1 MSAPIVTLAT
11 CQDFPNLE
19 EDERDLPD
27 ALRDR
32 GMEPRIAVW
41 DDPAVNWEDAGVVV
55 VRSVRDY
62 AKDREKFLKWAYS
75 VPRLLNSAKT
85 ISWNTDK
92 HYLKRLAELGLPTIP
107 TIWLHPEERLS
118 KHQIYTRFPAQGD
131 FVVKPAVSSGG
142 RDTGRYTAT
151 DASSLGDAVQHALD
165 ELAEGRSVMV
175 QRYLDVIDRT
185 GETSLV
191 YFNGMPSYT
200 VEKAP
205 MLHPRFSSVDQ
216 EEVIEEK
223 VTSSEKASAEA
234 WGWGEKIRLAIHEH
248 IKEQS
253 GRDELLLFNR
263 VDLVRGDEQSGSD
276 FYVMEVSLIDGS
288 LYLSMS
294 DQHLAN
300 FADAIQMR
308 VFW

>member
-11 CQDFPNLE
+11 CQDFPNLD
-19 EDERDLPD
+19 EDERNLPD

-32 GMEPRIAVW
+32 GMEPRIAAW
-41 DDPAVNWEDAGVVV
+41 DDPSVNWDDAGVVV

-62 AKDREKFLKWAYS
+62 AKDRQKFISWASS
-75 VPRLLNSAKT
+75 VPRILNSANT
-85 ISWNTDK
+85 MAWNTDK
-92 HYLKRLAELGLPTIP
+92 HYLKRLSELGLPTIP
-107 TIWLHPEERLS
+107 TLWLQPEEHLS

-131 FVVKPAVSSGG
+131 FVVKPAVGSGG

-151 DASSLGDAVQHALD
+151 DPSSLGDAVNHAMD
-165 ELAEGRSVMV
+165 ELADGHAVMV

-185 GETSLV
+185 GETSLI

-200 VEKAP
+200 VDKAP
-205 MLHPRFSSVDQ
+205 MLHPRFNTVDSSKVVE
-216 EEVIEEK
+216 EEVRG
-223 VTSSEKASAEA
+223 TEKASEEA
-234 WGWGEKIRLAIHEH
+234 WRWGEKIRIAIHRY
-248 IKEQS
+248 IKEMS

-263 VDLVRGDEQSGSD
+263 VDIVRGDEHSDSD
-276 FYVMEVSLIDGS
+276 FYVMEISLIDGS

-294 DQHLAN
+294 DSHLEA
-300 FADAIQMR
+300 FADAIQTR